1 MPAEKTN
8 ISKTACFM
16 DKVIKKSEEVVG
28 ITEEHEKI
36 DLDFSLSKND
46 SSNLTIRLIQ

>member
-1 MPAEKTN
+1 
-8 ISKTACFM
+8 M

-36 DLDFSLSKND
+36 NLDFILTKNI
-46 SSNLTIRLIQ
+46 SSSLTIRLIQWQSVVIILVDG